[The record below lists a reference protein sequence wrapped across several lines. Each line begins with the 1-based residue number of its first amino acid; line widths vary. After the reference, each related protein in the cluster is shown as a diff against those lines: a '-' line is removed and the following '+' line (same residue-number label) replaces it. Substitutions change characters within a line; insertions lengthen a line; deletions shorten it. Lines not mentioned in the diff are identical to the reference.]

1 MIEFARSPVV
11 NVAFDDYRRDIYGD
25 KLITA
30 DRLEK
35 LVAGFTAGMKPA
47 AVASLRSD
55 PYFGIASKGRT
66 GAAARFA
73 AQSSAFAREV
83 RKPKETGRVFK
94 SDARNKRYLAALADG
109 TPRADAMKL
118 ARRVSVPS
126 KRRFVNNAD
135 ARATRDIYAASVRNL
150 GARGTPTGR
159 HVGKSPALAA
169 PYGAE

>member
-11 NVAFDDYRRDIYGD
+11 NVAFDDFRRDMFGD

-30 DRLEK
+30 DRLDK
-35 LVAGFTAGMKPA
+35 LVAAFTRGMKPA
-47 AVASLRSD
+47 VVESLRSD
-55 PYFGIASKGRT
+55 PYYGIASKGRT
-66 GAAARFA
+66 GAGTRYA
-73 AQSSAFAREV
+73 AQAAAFKMT
-83 RKPKETGRVFK
+83 RKPKENGRIFK
-94 SDARNKRYLAALADG
+94 SDARHKRYLAALADG
-109 TPRADAMKL
+109 TPRAKAMKL
-118 ARRVSVPS
+118 ARGVAVPS

-150 GARGTPTGR
+150 SARGTPTGR